1 MKTKKLFLIV
11 LILILGLNG
20 PEFAAEEATGD
31 DSFAERTITIIDP
44 FTKEIVKKIFPTK
57 YELVT
62 DFSRFK
68 NEVEK
73 WVHQFANGSGNSSGY
88 MKPMILDKIDEHGE
102 IIKGRPLIIVDEE
115 VLVEQIIQHSFSG
128 GKIELPLK
136 YIQSDYSKKDIP
148 YLDEVVLSSYST
160 HFKAYKTGRSK
171 NIELSALAIDNVIVG
186 NNDIFSFN
194 SVVGPRDVATGYQMA
209 PEIIKGKMVMG
220 IGGGICQTSSTLF
233 NAVDKLDVKIVERHN
248 HSKDVGYVPKGR
260 DATVSFG
267 GLDFKFKNTL
277 GVPFLVKAYYQPG
290 SITIQI
296 KTSKEYE
303 QILKNELSQLHLKD
317 T

>member
-1 MKTKKLFLIV
+1 MNIRQFLFIV
-11 LILILGLNG
+11 LILFLTLDGSRTK
-20 PEFAAEEATGD
+20 AEEMPQDESTTQ
-31 DSFAERTITIIDP
+31 RTIKIIDP
-44 FTKEIVKKIFPTK
+44 FTKEVVKKITPTD

-62 DFSRFK
+62 DIAQYK
-68 NEVEK
+68 KELEQ
-73 WVHQFANGSGNSSGY
+73 WVRKFANGSKNSSGY
-88 MKPMILDKIDEHGE
+88 FKPMILDKIDNSGE
-102 IIKGRPLIIVDEE
+102 IIKGRPLIKINEELLVNQIV
-115 VLVEQIIQHSFSG
+115 QQSFSG
-128 GKIELPLK
+128 GEIELPLN
-136 YIQSDYSKKDIP
+136 YFQSDYSPKDIP
-148 YLDEVVLSSYST
+148 YLNEVVLASYST

-171 NIELSALAIDNVIVG
+171 NIELSAIAINNVIVG

-233 NAVDKLDVKIVERHN
+233 NAVDKLEVKIVERHN

-267 GLDFKFKNTL
+267 GLDFKFQNTL

-290 SITIQI
+290 TITIQI
-296 KTSKEYE
+296 RTSKEYE
-303 QILKNELSQLHLKD
+303 HILKNELS
-317 T
+317 

>member
-1 MKTKKLFLIV
+1 MKNNQVLFIVLVLFLA
-11 LILILGLNG
+11 LNST
-20 PEFAAEEATGD
+20 EIAAEEATEG
-31 DSFAERTITIIDP
+31 DSFAERTIAIIDP
-44 FTKEIVKKIFPTK
+44 FTKEIVKKISPSD
-57 YELVT
+57 YELVA

-68 NEVEK
+68 NDVEK
-73 WVHQFANGSGNSSGY
+73 WVHQFANGTENSGGY
-88 MKPMILDKIDEHGE
+88 LKPMILDKIGDHGE
-102 IIKGRPLIIVDEE
+102 IIKGRPLIKVDEE
-115 VLVEQIIQHSFSG
+115 GLVEQIIQHSFSG
-128 GKIELPLK
+128 GEIELPLK
-136 YIQSDYSKKDIP
+136 YIQSDYSEKDIP
-148 YLDEVVLSSYST
+148 YLNEVVLASYST
-160 HFKAYKTGRSK
+160 NFKAYKTGRSK

-233 NAVDKLDVKIVERHN
+233 NAVDKLDLNIIERHN

-267 GLDFKFKNTL
+267 GLDFKFQNTL

-290 SITIQI
+290 TITIQI

-303 QILKNELSQLHLKD
+303 QILKNELSQLPED